1 MNKPFQVSGKTK
13 ATLAAG
19 MFAMLFLTSC
29 VPSMLATKM
38 LKIALQP
45 SNTSRDTTKA
55 WSEAIAEYPF
65 LKQWRDSLT
74 AAKALRDT
82 FITAPDYANLHALYI
97 RSPRLQAPG
106 DTIASIPSR
115 TAIVVHGH
123 TSSSVGVAHLGYM
136 YSHDL
141 GYNVIM
147 PDLRLSGL
155 SDGDHYTMGW
165 NERKDVELWIDF
177 AKKLFGDS
185 TQIAIHGVSMGA
197 ATTMMVSG
205 DSLPSNVKWFV
216 EDCGYTSVWEQF
228 RYVLAKDYHITGKSL
243 LKAAQKK
250 AEKLYNL
257 NFKTASSEEQ
267 VKKSCR
273 PMLFIH
279 GDRDT
284 YVPVNMA
291 QQLYK
296 AKPEP
301 KEIWIVPG
309 ATHAQSYKTAS
320 ADYTARVKQFIEKY
334 SAPEQQ

>member
-1 MNKPFQVSGKTK
+1 MKKTRHNEIIK
-13 ATLAAG
+13 RIVPAL
-19 MFAMLFLTSC
+19 AMLISFSPMLVSC

-38 LKIALQP
+38 LKVALQP
-45 SNTSRDTTKA
+45 TNTSRDTAEA
-55 WSEAIAEYPF
+55 WKNEIQEYPYVGA
-65 LKQWRDSLT
+65 WRDSLR
-74 AAKALRDT
+74 KVGDLRDT

-97 RSPRLQAPG
+97 KSPQNS
-106 DTIASIPSR
+106 DR
-115 TAIVVHGH
+115 TAIIVHGH

-136 YSHDL
+136 YNRDL

-165 NERKDVELWIDF
+165 NERKDVELWINF
-177 AKKLFGDS
+177 ASELFSDT
-185 TQIAIHGVSMGA
+185 TQIIVHGVSMGA

-205 DSLPSNVKWFV
+205 DTLSKNVKCFV

-228 RYVLAKDYHITGKSL
+228 RYVLAKDYHISSLSL

-257 NFKTASSEEQ
+257 NFKKASSEEQ
-267 VKKSCR
+267 VKRSDL

-279 GDRDT
+279 GDQDT
-284 YVPVNMA
+284 YVPVKMA
-291 QQLYK
+291 EQLYK

-301 KEIWIVPG
+301 KELWIVPG
-309 ATHAQSYKTAS
+309 ATHAQSYKVAPKE
-320 ADYTARVKQFIEKY
+320 YTQKIKEFANKY
-334 SAPEQQ
+334 IGE